1 MAQQTKVSEFLQ
13 ELWADIDLDL
23 PREKH
28 SRVEA
33 ALELM
38 DQIGGKPHAEFVE
51 RIYDVLMET
60 PETSVYC
67 HQIMWSRI
75 ITSTEWVRDRLI
87 NGESVLDVGS
97 CTGHQVLYWAKELP
111 HSQFTGIDISA
122 NAINVANQWKDELDL
137 ENAEFRV
144 DDYLRP
150 DSDEGTD
157 VFDAIINCFTM
168 EVLPEHLSSR
178 CNLPD
183 WMLKSLKEDGRLI
196 AVLTVENWIVLG
208 QIIDQWRSQGF
219 RLNEIAMIPTGDG
232 ATHPGLVMSR
242 VGNDMQLDI
251 REWAIRTIAEQRNGL
266 WMIRNPVDEHGNSGA
281 NPFVYTQED
290 LTAITDQIQF
300 PMRIETWVANAPK
313 INPDSL
319 SASPY
324 QPVIELRHPDWEIDG
339 YPLAVWMDWHE
350 VEGEPEP
357 RYEVRL
363 LDRPE
368 PDEELSQKL
377 DELNTE
383 VAQSLPEMD
392 GEARE
397 EPFGRL
403 CDYIT
408 GVKESAT

>member
-1 MAQQTKVSEFLQ
+1 MAQQTKPSDFLQ
-13 ELWADIDLDL
+13 ELWADIADL

-28 SRVEA
+28 SGVEA

-38 DQIGGKPHAEFVE
+38 EQIGGKPHADFVE

-75 ITSTEWVRDRLI
+75 ITSTEWIRDHLI
-87 NGESVLDVGS
+87 NDESVLDVGS

-137 ENAEFRV
+137 GNAEFRV
-144 DDYLRP
+144 DDYLRT
-150 DSDEGTD
+150 DFDEGTD

-168 EVLPEHLSSR
+168 ETLPEHLSSR

-242 VGNDMQLDI
+242 IGNDMLLDI
-251 REWAIRTIAEQRNGL
+251 REWAFRTIAEQGNGL
-266 WMIRNPVDEHGNSGA
+266 WMLRNPVDEHGNSGA
-281 NPFVYTQED
+281 NPFEYTFED
-290 LTAITDQIQF
+290 LTPIDNQIQY
-300 PMRIETWVANAPK
+300 PMRIETWVADAPK
-313 INPDSL
+313 IHPDSL
-319 SASPY
+319 PASPY
-324 QPVIELRHPDWEIDG
+324 QPVIELRHPDWEMDG
-339 YPLAVWMDWHE
+339 YPLAVWMDWYE
-350 VEGEPEP
+350 RDGEPQS
-357 RYEVRL
+357 RYRIVFHEYPEITKELRKKLEYLNAKKSDL
-363 LDRPE
+363 LDADLSE
-368 PDEELSQKL
+368 DEEPYAKL
-377 DELNTE
+377 ASFIE
-383 VAQSLPEMD
+383 Q
-392 GEARE
+392 
-397 EPFGRL
+397 
-403 CDYIT
+403 I
-408 GVKESAT
+408 